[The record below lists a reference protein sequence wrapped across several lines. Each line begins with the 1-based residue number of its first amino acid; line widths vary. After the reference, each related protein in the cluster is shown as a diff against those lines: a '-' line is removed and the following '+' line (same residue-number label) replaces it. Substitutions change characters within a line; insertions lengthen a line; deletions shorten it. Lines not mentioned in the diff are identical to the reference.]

1 MLYEFFNSLYLYFR
15 FQCHKKLEMAL
26 EAQHSKL
33 QNTLEELKSYQTQ
46 HASWSHMNT
55 KLYSV
60 QAPLESRVS
69 CGVLFL

>member
-1 MLYEFFNSLYLYFR
+1 
-15 FQCHKKLEMAL
+15 MAL
-26 EAQHSKL
+26 EAQHTKL

-46 HASWSHMNT
+46 HASWSQMNT

-69 CGVLFL
+69 CGISFL

>member
-1 MLYEFFNSLYLYFR
+1 
-15 FQCHKKLEMAL
+15 MAL

-46 HASWSHMNT
+46 HAAWSHMNT

-60 QAPLESRVS
+60 QAPLDSRVN
-69 CGVLFL
+69 CGVTFL